1 MLEDIKES
9 ILNFITSRIFVLVVI
24 FLAFFGIM
32 MSRIFY
38 LQIINGQNYADSFT
52 MRIKREVS
60 LPGTRGRIYDR
71 NGQVL
76 ADNVLSYSVTMED
89 NGTYKSA
96 REKQSTLNRTVL
108 KVIDIV
114 ESHGDNVI
122 GDFGIVY
129 QNGSYTYTQEGRAL
143 LRFKADIYGYS
154 SIDDLKP
161 EEYVAT
167 ADEMIEYLCGKK
179 KFWISPDLYTEE
191 QIKEYKV
198 PTDLTPEQI
207 LKLVTIRYA
216 ISSNSFKR
224 YVTTT
229 VASDVSDATVAE
241 ILENQSNLQGV
252 DIEQSS
258 LRTYADSKYFANI
271 IGYIGKP
278 DQDELDT
285 LKEQNEDYDANDLV
299 GKAGLEQY
307 METELQ
313 GKKGQRTIYVDSVGN
328 VLEVESETQPE
339 SGHDLYL
346 TIDKDLQIAA
356 YNILEQ
362 RLAGVLVSKIQ
373 NIKQYVPGAHSSA
386 MSIVIPIYDVYY
398 ALIQNH
404 IIDTSHFTAYDAT
417 DLERSV
423 QQRFDTQ
430 LDDAIS
436 RIMAQLQSDSPTAY
450 CDLPSDMKN
459 YMSYIVSDILMGED
473 QVLMKSAVNTED
485 ATYIAWAKDET
496 ISLKEYLEYAI
507 SMNWVDV
514 SGLDVKNSYMNSEEI
529 YQVVVDYI
537 SSKLA
542 SDSNFHTMLY
552 KYVILND
559 VVTGREVCLLL
570 YDQGILEYDEETVGK
585 LRSGAYSAYSF
596 MMDKI
601 KNLEIT
607 PGQLALEPCSAGCV
621 ITDPNTGDVL
631 ANVSYPG
638 YDNNRLTNT
647 MDSAYYA
654 ELNRDLAGPLY
665 SRSTQERTAPGST
678 FKPISAVAGLEE
690 GVIRSTDIIHATGV
704 FTEAYGSPTC
714 WIYNQYHGSH
724 GNINMVDAIRVSC
737 NYYFYE
743 VGFRLGGG
751 RSTGYSSDRALAALS
766 KYAVMFGFDHTSGME
781 LPESDPKIS
790 DSDGIR
796 SAIGQGTHLYTVS
809 QIARYV
815 STIANRGTVYDLT
828 LLDKLTD
835 SEGNTI
841 EDYSASV
848 YNNIDI
854 ADNSWNTIQEGMHQV
869 AENTAAF
876 KDLNLTIA
884 GKTGTAQQSKSHP
897 NHALF
902 MGYAPYESPQI
913 AIAIRIAN
921 GYTSANA
928 ASMAADIF
936 SYYFDLSCDFSR
948 NVFFYYHSGADYA
961 MMFL

>member
-404 IIDTSHFTAYDAT
+404 IIDTSHFTADDAT

-537 SSKLA
+537 SSKLTI
-542 SDSNFHTMLY
+542 DSKFHTMLY

-766 KYAVMFGFDHTSGME
+766 KYAAMFGFDHTSGME

-835 SEGNTI
+835 SEGKTI
-841 EDYSASV
+841 DDYSASV

-936 SYYFDLSCDFSR
+936 SYYFDLTDKDELLNGSATTATSAVIND
-948 NVFFYYHSGADYA
+948 
-961 MMFL
+961 

>member
-9 ILNFITSRIFVLVVI
+9 ILNFITSRIFVLVMI

-60 LPGTRGRIYDR
+60 LPGTRGRIFDR

-129 QNGSYTYTQEGRAL
+129 QNGSYAYTQEGRAL

-307 METELQ
+307 METDLQ

-404 IIDTSHFTAYDAT
+404 IIDTSHFTADDAT
-417 DLERSV
+417 DLEKSV

-542 SDSNFHTMLY
+542 TDSNFHTMLY

-596 MMDKI
+596 MLDRI

-766 KYAVMFGFDHTSGME
+766 KYAAMFGFDHVSGME

-828 LLDKLTD
+828 LLDKVTD

-854 ADNSWNTIQEGMHQV
+854 ADNSWNTIQEGMHQM

-876 KDLNLTIA
+876 KDLDLTIA

-936 SYYFDLSCDFSR
+936 SYYFDLTDKDELLNGSATTATSAVIND
-948 NVFFYYHSGADYA
+948 
-961 MMFL
+961 

>member
-362 RLAGVLVSKIQ
+362 RLAGVLMSKIQ

-404 IIDTSHFTAYDAT
+404 IIDTSHFTADDAT

-459 YMSYIVSDILMGED
+459 YMSYIVSDILMGGD

-542 SDSNFHTMLY
+542 TDSNFHTMLY

-766 KYAVMFGFDHTSGME
+766 KYAAMFGFDHTSGME

-936 SYYFDLSCDFSR
+936 SYYFDLTDKDELLNGSATTATSAVIND
-948 NVFFYYHSGADYA
+948 
-961 MMFL
+961 

>member
-129 QNGSYTYTQEGRAL
+129 QNGSYTSTQEGRAL

-404 IIDTSHFTAYDAT
+404 IIDTSHFTADDAT

-459 YMSYIVSDILMGED
+459 YMSYIVSDILMGGD

-542 SDSNFHTMLY
+542 TDSNFHTMLY

-766 KYAVMFGFDHTSGME
+766 KYAAMFGFDHTSGME

-936 SYYFDLSCDFSR
+936 SYYFDLTDKDELLNGSATTATSAVIND
-948 NVFFYYHSGADYA
+948 
-961 MMFL
+961 

>member
-143 LRFKADIYGYS
+143 LRFKADVYGYS

-179 KFWISPDLYTEE
+179 KFWIAPDLYTEE

-307 METELQ
+307 METDLQ

-328 VLEVESETQPE
+328 VLEVGE
-339 SGHDLYL
+339 
-346 TIDKDLQIAA
+346 
-356 YNILEQ
+356 
-362 RLAGVLVSKIQ
+362 R
-373 NIKQYVPGAHSSA
+373 
-386 MSIVIPIYDVYY
+386 
-398 ALIQNH
+398 
-404 IIDTSHFTAYDAT
+404 DTA
-417 DLERSV
+417 
-423 QQRFDTQ
+423 
-430 LDDAIS
+430 
-436 RIMAQLQSDSPTAY
+436 RI
-450 CDLPSDMKN
+450 
-459 YMSYIVSDILMGED
+459 
-473 QVLMKSAVNTED
+473 
-485 ATYIAWAKDET
+485 
-496 ISLKEYLEYAI
+496 
-507 SMNWVDV
+507 
-514 SGLDVKNSYMNSEEI
+514 
-529 YQVVVDYI
+529 
-537 SSKLA
+537 
-542 SDSNFHTMLY
+542 
-552 KYVILND
+552 
-559 VVTGREVCLLL
+559 
-570 YDQGILEYDEETVGK
+570 
-585 LRSGAYSAYSF
+585 
-596 MMDKI
+596 
-601 KNLEIT
+601 
-607 PGQLALEPCSAGCV
+607 
-621 ITDPNTGDVL
+621 
-631 ANVSYPG
+631 
-638 YDNNRLTNT
+638 
-647 MDSAYYA
+647 
-654 ELNRDLAGPLY
+654 
-665 SRSTQERTAPGST
+665 RT
-678 FKPISAVAGLEE
+678 
-690 GVIRSTDIIHATGV
+690 
-704 FTEAYGSPTC
+704 
-714 WIYNQYHGSH
+714 
-724 GNINMVDAIRVSC
+724 
-737 NYYFYE
+737 
-743 VGFRLGGG
+743 
-751 RSTGYSSDRALAALS
+751 
-766 KYAVMFGFDHTSGME
+766 
-781 LPESDPKIS
+781 
-790 DSDGIR
+790 
-796 SAIGQGTHLYTVS
+796 
-809 QIARYV
+809 
-815 STIANRGTVYDLT
+815 
-828 LLDKLTD
+828 
-835 SEGNTI
+835 
-841 EDYSASV
+841 
-848 YNNIDI
+848 
-854 ADNSWNTIQEGMHQV
+854 
-869 AENTAAF
+869 
-876 KDLNLTIA
+876 
-884 GKTGTAQQSKSHP
+884 
-897 NHALF
+897 
-902 MGYAPYESPQI
+902 
-913 AIAIRIAN
+913 
-921 GYTSANA
+921 
-928 ASMAADIF
+928 
-936 SYYFDLSCDFSR
+936 
-948 NVFFYYHSGADYA
+948 
-961 MMFL
+961 

>member
-129 QNGSYTYTQEGRAL
+129 QNGSYAYTQEERAL

-404 IIDTSHFTAYDAT
+404 IIDTSHFTADDAT

-459 YMSYIVSDILMGED
+459 YMSYIVSDILMGGD

-542 SDSNFHTMLY
+542 TDSNFHTMLY

-766 KYAVMFGFDHTSGME
+766 KYAAMFGFDHTSGME

-936 SYYFDLSCDFSR
+936 SYYFDLTDKDELLNGSATTATSAVIND
-948 NVFFYYHSGADYA
+948 
-961 MMFL
+961 

>member
-1 MLEDIKES
+1 
-9 ILNFITSRIFVLVVI
+9 
-24 FLAFFGIM
+24 M

-60 LPGTRGRIYDR
+60 LPGTRGRIFDR

-362 RLAGVLVSKIQ
+362 RLAGILVSKIQ

-386 MSIVIPIYDVYY
+386 TSIVIPIYDVYY

-404 IIDTSHFTAYDAT
+404 IIDTSHFTADDAT
-417 DLERSV
+417 DLEKSV

-430 LDDAIS
+430 LEDAIS

-537 SSKLA
+537 SSKLTT
-542 SDSNFHTMLY
+542 DSKFHTMLY

-596 MMDKI
+596 MLDRI

-690 GVIRSTDIIHATGV
+690 GVIRSTDIIHATV
-704 FTEAYGSPTC
+704 CLRSVRFTY
-714 WIYNQYHGSH
+714 
-724 GNINMVDAIRVSC
+724 
-737 NYYFYE
+737 
-743 VGFRLGGG
+743 
-751 RSTGYSSDRALAALS
+751 
-766 KYAVMFGFDHTSGME
+766 
-781 LPESDPKIS
+781 
-790 DSDGIR
+790 
-796 SAIGQGTHLYTVS
+796 
-809 QIARYV
+809 
-815 STIANRGTVYDLT
+815 
-828 LLDKLTD
+828 LLDL
-835 SEGNTI
+835 
-841 EDYSASV
+841 
-848 YNNIDI
+848 
-854 ADNSWNTIQEGMHQV
+854 
-869 AENTAAF
+869 
-876 KDLNLTIA
+876 
-884 GKTGTAQQSKSHP
+884 
-897 NHALF
+897 
-902 MGYAPYESPQI
+902 
-913 AIAIRIAN
+913 
-921 GYTSANA
+921 
-928 ASMAADIF
+928 
-936 SYYFDLSCDFSR
+936 
-948 NVFFYYHSGADYA
+948 
-961 MMFL
+961 

>member
-362 RLAGVLVSKIQ
+362 RLAGILVSKIQ

-386 MSIVIPIYDVYY
+386 TSIVIPIYDVYY

-404 IIDTSHFTAYDAT
+404 IIDTSHFTSDDAT
-417 DLERSV
+417 DLEKSV

-430 LDDAIS
+430 LEDAIS

-537 SSKLA
+537 SSKLTT
-542 SDSNFHTMLY
+542 DSKFHTMLY

-596 MMDKI
+596 MLDRI

-766 KYAVMFGFDHTSGME
+766 KYAAMFGFDHTSGME

-835 SEGNTI
+835 SEGKTI
-841 EDYSASV
+841 DDYSASV

-936 SYYFDLSCDFSR
+936 SYYFDLTDKDELLNGSATTATSAVIND
-948 NVFFYYHSGADYA
+948 
-961 MMFL
+961 

>member
-404 IIDTSHFTAYDAT
+404 IIDTSHFTADDAT

-459 YMSYIVSDILMGED
+459 YMSYIVSDILMGGD
-473 QVLMKSAVNTED
+473 QVLMKSAVDTED

-542 SDSNFHTMLY
+542 TDSNFHTMLY

-596 MMDKI
+596 MMDRI

-766 KYAVMFGFDHTSGME
+766 KYAAMFGFDHTSGME

-936 SYYFDLSCDFSR
+936 SYYFDLTDKDELLNGSATTATSAVIND
-948 NVFFYYHSGADYA
+948 
-961 MMFL
+961 